1 LHLLRSILHWW
12 AAYMAVHIMKYLQ
25 AVLLPS
31 SKFTLCIYQLS
42 LAAHTGFRMLT
53 LLAAFLPAAPCS

>member
-1 LHLLRSILHWW
+1 
-12 AAYMAVHIMKYLQ
+12 MAVHIMKYLQ